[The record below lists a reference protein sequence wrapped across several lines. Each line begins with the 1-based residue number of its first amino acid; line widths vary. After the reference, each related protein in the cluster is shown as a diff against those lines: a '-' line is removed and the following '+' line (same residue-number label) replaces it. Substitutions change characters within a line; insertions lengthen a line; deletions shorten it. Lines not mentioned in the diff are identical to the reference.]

1 MVDFVEG
8 CHGIGGIIMSEE
20 IKVELTDEQQAYVD
34 LLVVERTSGLFTK
47 EDLEREVT
55 REVDRR
61 VQSGI
66 QKGIETQKS
75 KWKEEFEKQSKLT
88 AEELAEEQLKA
99 KLGELESREK
109 ELALRA
115 NTLDAKSMLANAEIP
130 KEHYEKFVGILVDG
144 DEEKTRLNVQNFID
158 TFNETKTNIEKGLQ
172 EKYSIIPS
180 PNSSDKSKDGL
191 TKEQFSNMSYMERKE
206 LKEKDENLYNKLIK

>member
-1 MVDFVEG
+1 
-8 CHGIGGIIMSEE
+8 MSEE
-20 IKVELTDEQQAYVD
+20 VKVELTEEQQAYVD
-34 LLVVERTSGLFTK
+34 SLVAERTSGLFTK
-47 EDLEREVT
+47 EDLEKEVT

-75 KWKEEFEKQSKLT
+75 KWEEEFKKQSQLT
-88 AEELAEEQLKA
+88 AEELAEEQLKS
-99 KLGELESREK
+99 KLSELESRER

-144 DEEKTRLNVQNFID
+144 DEEKTRLNVQNFVD

-191 TKEQFSNMSYMERKE
+191 TKEQFNNMSYMERKE

>member
-1 MVDFVEG
+1 MVDFVEV

-20 IKVELTDEQQAYVD
+20 VKVELTEEQQAYVD
-34 LLVVERTSGLFTK
+34 SLVAERTSGLFTK
-47 EDLEREVT
+47 EDLEKEVT

-75 KWKEEFEKQSKLT
+75 KWQEEFEKKSKLT
-88 AEELAEEQLKA
+88 AEELAEEQLKS
-99 KLGELESREK
+99 KLGELESRER

-144 DEEKTRLNVQNFID
+144 DEEKTRLNVQNFVD

-180 PNSSDKSKDGL
+180 PNSSDKSKGGL
-191 TKEQFSNMSYMERKE
+191 TKEEFNNMSYMERKE